1 MFPSTVAKRNKSRK
15 ERWKLYRFD
24 ADGVALVG
32 EILRSAREKRE
43 LSTEELAKLSGVTT
57 SQIND
62 IEKGRRDKLAVD
74 DLKSIW
80 EILQPVNPDTGKTW
94 GFYDLYD
101 LCVCRVEPEQQQV
114 SPS

>member
-1 MFPSTVAKRNKSRK
+1 MFPDTVAKRNKSRR

-24 ADGVALVG
+24 TNGVVRVG
-32 EILRSAREKRE
+32 EILRSAREQQG

-74 DLKSIW
+74 DLKSLW
-80 EILQPVNPDTGKTW
+80 EISQPINPQTGQTW
-94 GFYDLYD
+94 GFYELYD
-101 LCVCRVEPEQQQV
+101 LCMYRVEPETPEV
-114 SPS
+114 

>member
-1 MFPSTVAKRNKSRK
+1 MFPGTVAKRNKSRK

-24 ADGVALVG
+24 ADGVAHVG
-32 EILRSAREKRE
+32 EILRSAREQRE

-74 DLKSIW
+74 DLKSLW
-80 EILQPVNPDTGKTW
+80 EILQPVNPETGETW

-101 LCVCRVEPEQQQV
+101 LCVFRVEPEQQEV
-114 SPS
+114 